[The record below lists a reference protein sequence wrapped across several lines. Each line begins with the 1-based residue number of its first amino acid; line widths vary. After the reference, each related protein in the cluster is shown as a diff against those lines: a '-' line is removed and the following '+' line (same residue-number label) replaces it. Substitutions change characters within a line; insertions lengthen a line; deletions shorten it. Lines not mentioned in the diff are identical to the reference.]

1 MTIETKETKPKKASH
16 FDLFFKYIFSHLPSA
31 KELFGLVFSKVEM
44 ALFDWDQLQMA
55 KDSWQG
61 KRADLVF
68 MVPLTNSGI
77 YAKIYILLEHKSQY
91 NRAVFYQLLSYQTFI
106 LGQVFQETGKACVV
120 IPVLFYHGKEAWR
133 WKISF
138 QEGFLGDILTKI
150 PVSLQKNVLNY
161 EPRLLDT
168 HDPKVD
174 KVIGDSN
181 FKSRGPLNALKSAWD
196 FKADEGMLSE
206 ALSLFDNWT
215 GDKDDLL
222 VNLGNYFWSV
232 VPGMNRELWTK
243 LESLAVKRGIFT
255 KGGYMDI
262 REHIKEEGRQEG
274 WQKGQQEGWQKGRQE
289 EKQTVVLNMLKK
301 SADMAFISEVTGLS
315 EEEIQKLKNGS

>member
-1 MTIETKETKPKKASH
+1 MTVETKPKKGSH

-68 MVPLTNSGI
+68 MVPLTNCGI
-77 YAKIYILLEHKSQY
+77 E
-91 NRAVFYQLLSYQTFI
+91 
-106 LGQVFQETGKACVV
+106 
-120 IPVLFYHGKEAWR
+120 
-133 WKISF
+133 
-138 QEGFLGDILTKI
+138 D
-150 PVSLQKNVLNY
+150 
-161 EPRLLDT
+161 
-168 HDPKVD
+168 
-174 KVIGDSN
+174 
-181 FKSRGPLNALKSAWD
+181 
-196 FKADEGMLSE
+196 MLSE

-222 VNLGNYFWSV
+222 VNLGNYFWSA

-274 WQKGQQEGWQKGRQE
+274 MQQKQQQ
-289 EKQTVVLNMLKK
+289 VVLNMLREK
-301 SADMAFISEVTGLS
+301 ADMGFICKVTGLP
-315 EEEIQKLKNGS
+315 EEEIKKLKNGS